1 MKMNLGQDMR
11 RGTRMTLPN
20 LKKRNRTEDK
30 RKHHKINNASAN
42 AANAV
47 PFQGF
52 SLIGSIRASG
62 SDCTNYSEALACEA
76 RAAEHHG

>member
-1 MKMNLGQDMR
+1 MG

-20 LKKRNRTEDK
+20 LKKGNRTEDK
-30 RKHHKINNASAN
+30 RKHHKLNNAS
-42 AANAV
+42 ANAV

-62 SDCTNYSEALACEA
+62 SDCTNYSRALACEA
-76 RAAEHHG
+76 CAAQHHG